1 MSLYPVIMCGGS
13 GVRLWPLSR
22 PERPKPFARILGD
35 GPTAFQQTA
44 LRAAPLGP
52 LLVIGGA
59 DHGGLI
65 REQLAEAGLDA
76 EVLLEPEPRDS
87 APAMAAAA
95 LRLLTRDEE
104 AIMVVLAADH
114 HVPDAAAFRDAVVR
128 AAPFARAGR
137 IVTLGVTPTFPST
150 AYGYIRPGRGD
161 TVRTVDAF
169 IEKPDAARA
178 AELIAAGCLWNSG
191 NFITPATTLAYEL
204 GRLAPEVLEAAEAA
218 VESAAE
224 SSGGLMLGE
233 VFRTAPKISI
243 DYAVME
249 KTARAMVAEADFAW
263 SDVGAWDVVQALS
276 DRDGEGNHLEGRVEA
291 ESVSGAYIRAAGG
304 AEIVAVGVRDLAIV
318 ADGARV
324 LVAPLSDS
332 QSVKRGVER
341 LQGRGPAPFAD
352 LSEAAAWF
360 GPWLRTAALPV
371 WWSLGA
377 DRSRGGFF
385 EALGQD
391 GRPRPAPRRGRV
403 QGRMIFS
410 FAQAGMMGW
419 DGPWREAA
427 RHALAGMTE
436 AFLRPDGLVRSLVG
450 LDGQP
455 LDDTPFV
462 YDQAFALLGLAS
474 LVQAGESAG
483 EALALA
489 RALRTGL
496 EALRHPAGGFREA
509 GDKPFQANAHMH
521 LLEASLA
528 WEEASD
534 DAGADGWRGLS
545 DEIAGLALG
554 AFIDHRGVLSEFFDA
569 GWKRAEGDD
578 GRLVEPGHQFEWA
591 WLLDRWGRSRGRA
604 DGQLAARALHAAGLQ
619 GVDARR
625 GCAVNALWEDLSIRD
640 GWARLWPQTEFLK
653 SALVLGEVEDALQ
666 AAAGLRRYLD
676 TRVKGLWRDRQGPT
690 GGFAP
695 GDAPATS
702 LYHILGAIRQLE
714 ELSPA
719 LSG

>member
-13 GVRLWPLSR
+13 GVRLWPVSR
-22 PERPKPFARILGD
+22 PERPKPFARLMG
-35 GPTAFQQTA
+35 GARTAFQETA

-52 LLVIGGA
+52 LLVIAGA

-65 REQLAEAGLDA
+65 REQLAELGLSA
-76 EVLLEPEPRDS
+76 QVLLEPEPRDS

-95 LRLLTRDEE
+95 IHLLRRDEE
-104 AIMVVLAADH
+104 AVMVVLAADH
-114 HVPDAAAFRDAVVR
+114 NVPDAAAFRDTVVR
-128 AAPFARAGR
+128 AAPFSRAGR
-137 IVTLGVTPTFPST
+137 IVTLGVAPTFPAT
-150 AYGYIRPGRGD
+150 GYGYIRPGRGE

-178 AELIAAGCLWNSG
+178 AALIAEGCLWNSG
-191 NFITPATTLAYEL
+191 NFIVPATTLAYEL

-218 VESAAE
+218 VETA
-224 SSGGLMLGE
+224 SGPEDGLRLGE

-249 KTARAMVAEADFAW
+249 KTSRAMVAAADFAW
-263 SDVGAWDVVQALS
+263 SDVGAWDVVHALS
-276 DRDGEGNHLEGRVEA
+276 ERDADDNRLEGRVEA
-291 ESVSGAYIRAAGG
+291 EGVSGSYIRADGG
-304 AEIVAVGVRDLAIV
+304 AEAVVVGLSGIAVV
-318 ADGARV
+318 ADAGRV

-332 QSVKRGVER
+332 QAVKRGVER
-341 LQGRGPAPFAD
+341 LQARGPAGFSTLA
-352 LSEAAAWF
+352 EAAGWF
-360 GPWLRTAALPV
+360 GLWLRTAALPV

-377 DRSRGGFF
+377 DRERGGFM
-385 EALGQD
+385 EAIAQD
-391 GRPRPAPRRGRV
+391 GSPQPAPRRGRV

-419 DGPWREAA
+419 SGPWREAA
-427 RHALAGMTE
+427 RHALAGMK
-436 AFLRPDGLVRSLVG
+436 ADFLRPDGLVRTLVG
-450 LDGQP
+450 LDGRP
-455 LDDTPFV
+455 LDDTPHV

-474 LVQAGESAG
+474 LRQAGESAD
-483 EALALA
+483 EALDLA
-489 RALRTGL
+489 HRLREGL
-496 EALRHPAGGFREA
+496 EALRHPAGGFQEA
-509 GDKPFQANAHMH
+509 GDQPFQANAHMH

-528 WEEASD
+528 WEEAGE
-534 DAGADGWRGLS
+534 AGWSGLS

-569 GWKRAEGDD
+569 DWRRADGDD

-591 WLLDRWGRSRGRA
+591 WLLDRWGRARGRA
-604 DGQLAARALHAAGLQ
+604 DGQLAARALHEAGRQ
-619 GVDARR
+619 GVDPRR
-625 GCAVNALWEDLSIRD
+625 ACAVNALWQDLTVRD

-653 SALVLGEVEDALQ
+653 SALALGETEDALQ

-676 TRVKGLWRDRQGPT
+676 TPVRGLWRDRQGPT

-702 LYHILGAIRQLE
+702 LYHIVGAIRQLE

-719 LSG
+719 LSA

>member
-13 GVRLWPLSR
+13 GVRLWPVSR
-22 PERPKPFARILGD
+22 PERPKPFARLMG
-35 GPTAFQQTA
+35 GARTAFQETA

-52 LLVIGGA
+52 LLVIAGA

-65 REQLAEAGLDA
+65 REQLAELGLSA
-76 EVLLEPEPRDS
+76 QVLLEPEPRDS

-95 LRLLTRDEE
+95 IHLLRRDEE
-104 AIMVVLAADH
+104 AVMVVLAADH
-114 HVPDAAAFRDAVVR
+114 NVPDAAAFRDTVVR
-128 AAPFARAGR
+128 AAPFSRAGR
-137 IVTLGVTPTFPST
+137 IVTLGVAPTFPAT
-150 AYGYIRPGRGD
+150 GYGYIRPGRGE

-178 AELIAAGCLWNSG
+178 AALIAEGCLWNSG
-191 NFITPATTLAYEL
+191 NFIVPATTLAYEL

-218 VESAAE
+218 VETA
-224 SSGGLMLGE
+224 SGPEDGLRLGE

-249 KTARAMVAEADFAW
+249 KTSRAMVAAADFAW
-263 SDVGAWDVVQALS
+263 SDVGAWDVVHALS
-276 DRDGEGNHLEGRVEA
+276 ERDADDNRLEGRVEA
-291 ESVSGAYIRAAGG
+291 EGVSGSYIRADGG
-304 AEIVAVGVRDLAIV
+304 AEAVVVGLSGIAVV
-318 ADGARV
+318 ADAGRV

-332 QSVKRGVER
+332 QAVKRGVER
-341 LQGRGPAPFAD
+341 LQARGPAGFSTLA
-352 LSEAAAWF
+352 EAAGWF
-360 GPWLRTAALPV
+360 GLWLRTAALPV

-377 DRSRGGFF
+377 DRERGGFV
-385 EALGQD
+385 EAIAQD
-391 GRPRPAPRRGRV
+391 GSPQPAPRRGRV

-419 DGPWREAA
+419 SGPWREAA
-427 RHALAGMTE
+427 RHALAGMK
-436 AFLRPDGLVRSLVG
+436 ADFLRPDGLVRTLVG
-450 LDGQP
+450 LDGRP
-455 LDDTPFV
+455 LDDTPHV

-474 LVQAGESAG
+474 LRQAGESAD
-483 EALALA
+483 EALDLA
-489 RALRTGL
+489 HRLREGL
-496 EALRHPAGGFREA
+496 EALRHPAGGFQEA
-509 GDKPFQANAHMH
+509 GDQPFQANAHMH

-528 WEEASD
+528 WEEAGE
-534 DAGADGWRGLS
+534 AGWSGLS

-569 GWKRAEGDD
+569 DWRRADGDD

-591 WLLDRWGRSRGRA
+591 WLLDRWGRARGRA
-604 DGQLAARALHAAGLQ
+604 DGQLAARALHEAGRQ
-619 GVDARR
+619 GVDPRR
-625 GCAVNALWEDLSIRD
+625 ACAVNALWQDLTVRD

-653 SALVLGEVEDALQ
+653 SALALGETEDALQ

-676 TRVKGLWRDRQGPT
+676 TPVRGLWRDRQGPT

-702 LYHILGAIRQLE
+702 LYHIVGAIRQLE
-714 ELSPA
+714 DLSPA
-719 LSG
+719 LSA

>member
-1 MSLYPVIMCGGS
+1 MGG
-13 GVRLWPLSR
+13 
-22 PERPKPFARILGD
+22 AR
-35 GPTAFQQTA
+35 TAFQETA

-52 LLVIGGA
+52 LLVIAGA

-65 REQLAEAGLDA
+65 REQLADLGLSA
-76 EVLLEPEPRDS
+76 QVLLEPEPRDS

-95 LRLLTRDEE
+95 IHLLRRDEE
-104 AIMVVLAADH
+104 AVMVVLAADH
-114 HVPDAAAFRDAVVR
+114 NVPDAAAFRDTVVR
-128 AAPFARAGR
+128 AAPFSRAGR
-137 IVTLGVTPTFPST
+137 IVTLGVAPTFPAT
-150 AYGYIRPGRGD
+150 GYGYIRPGRGE

-178 AELIAAGCLWNSG
+178 AALIAEGCLWNSG
-191 NFITPATTLAYEL
+191 NFIVPATTLAYEL

-218 VESAAE
+218 VETA
-224 SSGGLMLGE
+224 SGPEDGLRLGE

-249 KTARAMVAEADFAW
+249 KTSRAMVAAADFAW
-263 SDVGAWDVVQALS
+263 SDVGAWDVVHALS
-276 DRDGEGNHLEGRVEA
+276 ERDADDNRLEGRVEA
-291 ESVSGAYIRAAGG
+291 EGVSGSYIRADGG
-304 AEIVAVGVRDLAIV
+304 AEAVVVGLSGIAVV
-318 ADGARV
+318 ADAGRV

-332 QSVKRGVER
+332 QAVKRGVER
-341 LQGRGPAPFAD
+341 LQARGPAGFSTLA
-352 LSEAAAWF
+352 EAAGWF
-360 GPWLRTAALPV
+360 GLWLRTAALPV

-377 DRSRGGFF
+377 DRERGGFV
-385 EALGQD
+385 EAIAQD
-391 GRPRPAPRRGRV
+391 GSPQPAPRRGRV

-419 DGPWREAA
+419 SGPWREAA
-427 RHALAGMTE
+427 RHALAGMK
-436 AFLRPDGLVRSLVG
+436 ADFLRPDGLVRTLVG
-450 LDGQP
+450 LDGRP
-455 LDDTPFV
+455 LDDTPHV

-474 LVQAGESAG
+474 LRQAGESAD
-483 EALALA
+483 EALDLA
-489 RALRTGL
+489 HRLREGL
-496 EALRHPAGGFREA
+496 EALRHPAGGFQEA
-509 GDKPFQANAHMH
+509 GDQPFQANAHMH

-528 WEEASD
+528 WEEAGE
-534 DAGADGWRGLS
+534 AGWSGLS

-569 GWKRAEGDD
+569 DWRRADGDD

-591 WLLDRWGRSRGRA
+591 WLLDRWGRARGRA
-604 DGQLAARALHAAGLQ
+604 DGQLAARALHEAGRQ
-619 GVDARR
+619 GVDPRR
-625 GCAVNALWEDLSIRD
+625 ACAVNALWQDLTVRD

-653 SALVLGEVEDALQ
+653 SALALGETEDALQ

-676 TRVKGLWRDRQGPT
+676 TPVRGLWRDRQGPT

-702 LYHILGAIRQLE
+702 LYHIVGAIRQLE

-719 LSG
+719 LSA

>member
-13 GVRLWPLSR
+13 GVRLWPVSR
-22 PERPKPFARILGD
+22 PERPKPFARLMG
-35 GPTAFQQTA
+35 GARTAFQETA

-52 LLVIGGA
+52 LLVIAGA

-65 REQLAEAGLDA
+65 REQLAELGLSA
-76 EVLLEPEPRDS
+76 QVLLEPEPRDS

-95 LRLLTRDEE
+95 IHLLRRDEE
-104 AIMVVLAADH
+104 AVMVVLAADH
-114 HVPDAAAFRDAVVR
+114 NVPDAAAFRDTVVR
-128 AAPFARAGR
+128 AAPFSRAGR
-137 IVTLGVTPTFPST
+137 IVTLGVAPTFPAT
-150 AYGYIRPGRGD
+150 GYGYIRPGRGE

-178 AELIAAGCLWNSG
+178 AALIAEGCLWNSG
-191 NFITPATTLAYEL
+191 NFIVPATTLAYEL

-218 VESAAE
+218 VETA
-224 SSGGLMLGE
+224 SGPEDGLRLGE

-249 KTARAMVAEADFAW
+249 KTSRAMVAAADFAW
-263 SDVGAWDVVQALS
+263 SDVGAWDVVHALS
-276 DRDGEGNHLEGRVEA
+276 ERDADDNRLVGRVEA
-291 ESVSGAYIRAAGG
+291 EGVSGSYIRADGG
-304 AEIVAVGVRDLAIV
+304 AEAVVVGLSGIAVV
-318 ADGARV
+318 ADAGRV

-332 QSVKRGVER
+332 QAVKRGVER
-341 LQGRGPAPFAD
+341 LQARGPAGFSGLA
-352 LSEAAAWF
+352 EAAGWF
-360 GPWLRTAALPV
+360 GLWLRTAALPV

-377 DRSRGGFF
+377 DRERGGFV
-385 EALGQD
+385 EAIAQD
-391 GRPRPAPRRGRV
+391 GSPQPAPRRGRV

-419 DGPWREAA
+419 SGPWREAA
-427 RHALAGMTE
+427 RHALAGMK
-436 AFLRPDGLVRSLVG
+436 ADFLRPDGLVRTLVG
-450 LDGQP
+450 LDGRP
-455 LDDTPFV
+455 LDDTPHV

-474 LVQAGESAG
+474 LRQAGESAD
-483 EALALA
+483 EALDLA
-489 RALRTGL
+489 HRLREGL
-496 EALRHPAGGFREA
+496 EALRHPAGGFQEA
-509 GDKPFQANAHMH
+509 GDQPFQANAHMH
-521 LLEASLA
+521 LLESSLA
-528 WEEASD
+528 WEEAGE
-534 DAGADGWRGLS
+534 AGWSGLS

-569 GWKRAEGDD
+569 EWRRADGDD

-591 WLLDRWGRSRGRA
+591 WLLDRWGRARGRA
-604 DGQLAARALHAAGLQ
+604 DGQLAARALHEAGRQ
-619 GVDARR
+619 GVDPRR
-625 GCAVNALWEDLSIRD
+625 ACAVNALWQDLTVRD

-653 SALVLGEVEDALQ
+653 SALALGETEDALQ

-676 TRVKGLWRDRQGPT
+676 TPVRGLWRDRQGPT

-702 LYHILGAIRQLE
+702 LYHIVGAIRQLE

-719 LSG
+719 LSA

>member
-13 GVRLWPLSR
+13 GVRLWPVSR
-22 PERPKPFARILGD
+22 PERPKPFARLMG
-35 GPTAFQQTA
+35 GARTAFQETA

-52 LLVIGGA
+52 LLVIAGA

-65 REQLAEAGLDA
+65 REQLADLGLSA
-76 EVLLEPEPRDS
+76 QVLLEPEPRDS

-95 LRLLTRDEE
+95 IHLLRRDEE
-104 AIMVVLAADH
+104 AVMVVLAADH
-114 HVPDAAAFRDAVVR
+114 NVPDAAAFRDTVVR
-128 AAPFARAGR
+128 AAPFSRAGR
-137 IVTLGVTPTFPST
+137 IVTLGVAPTFPAT
-150 AYGYIRPGRGD
+150 GYGYIRPGRGE

-178 AELIAAGCLWNSG
+178 AALIAEGCLWNSG
-191 NFITPATTLAYEL
+191 NFIVPATTLAYEL

-218 VESAAE
+218 VETA
-224 SSGGLMLGE
+224 SGPEDGLRLGE

-249 KTARAMVAEADFAW
+249 KTSRAMVAAADFAW
-263 SDVGAWDVVQALS
+263 SDVGAWDVVHALS
-276 DRDGEGNHLEGRVEA
+276 ERDADDNRLEGRVEA
-291 ESVSGAYIRAAGG
+291 EGVSGSYIRADGG
-304 AEIVAVGVRDLAIV
+304 AEAVVVGLSGIAVV
-318 ADGARV
+318 ADAGRV

-332 QSVKRGVER
+332 QAVKRGVER
-341 LQGRGPAPFAD
+341 LQARGPAGFSTLA
-352 LSEAAAWF
+352 EAAGWF
-360 GPWLRTAALPV
+360 GLWLRTAALPV

-377 DRSRGGFF
+377 DRERGGFV
-385 EALGQD
+385 EAIAQD
-391 GRPRPAPRRGRV
+391 GSPQPAPRRGRV

-419 DGPWREAA
+419 SGPWREAA
-427 RHALAGMTE
+427 RHALAGMK
-436 AFLRPDGLVRSLVG
+436 ADFLRPDGLVRTLVG
-450 LDGQP
+450 LDGRP
-455 LDDTPFV
+455 LDDTPHV

-474 LVQAGESAG
+474 LRQAGESAD
-483 EALALA
+483 EALDLA
-489 RALRTGL
+489 HRLREGL
-496 EALRHPAGGFREA
+496 EALRHPAGGFQEA
-509 GDKPFQANAHMH
+509 GDQPFQANAHMH

-528 WEEASD
+528 WEEAGE
-534 DAGADGWRGLS
+534 AGWSGLS

-569 GWKRAEGDD
+569 DWRRADGDD

-591 WLLDRWGRSRGRA
+591 WLLDRWGRARGRA
-604 DGQLAARALHAAGLQ
+604 DGQLAARALHEAGRQ
-619 GVDARR
+619 GVDPRR
-625 GCAVNALWEDLSIRD
+625 ACAVNALWQDLTVRD

-653 SALVLGEVEDALQ
+653 SALALGETEDALQ

-676 TRVKGLWRDRQGPT
+676 TPVRGLWRDRQGPT

-702 LYHILGAIRQLE
+702 LYHIVGAIRQLE

-719 LSG
+719 LSA

>member
-13 GVRLWPLSR
+13 GVRLWPVSR
-22 PERPKPFARILGD
+22 PERPKPFARLMG
-35 GPTAFQQTA
+35 GARTAFQETA

-52 LLVIGGA
+52 LLVIAGA

-65 REQLAEAGLDA
+65 REQLAELGLSA
-76 EVLLEPEPRDS
+76 QVLLEPEPRDS

-95 LRLLTRDEE
+95 IHLLRRDEE
-104 AIMVVLAADH
+104 AVMVVLAADH
-114 HVPDAAAFRDAVVR
+114 NVPDAAAFRDTVVR
-128 AAPFARAGR
+128 AAPFSRAGR
-137 IVTLGVTPTFPST
+137 IVTLGVAPTFPAT
-150 AYGYIRPGRGD
+150 GYGYIRPGRGD

-178 AELIAAGCLWNSG
+178 AALIAEGCLWNSG
-191 NFITPATTLAYEL
+191 NFIVPATTLAYEL

-218 VESAAE
+218 VETATGPE
-224 SSGGLMLGE
+224 DGLRLGE

-249 KTARAMVAEADFAW
+249 KTSRAMVAAADFAW
-263 SDVGAWDVVQALS
+263 SDVGAWDVVHALS
-276 DRDGEGNHLEGRVEA
+276 ERDADDNRLEGRVEA
-291 ESVSGAYIRAAGG
+291 EGVSGSYIRADGG
-304 AEIVAVGVRDLAIV
+304 AEAVVVGLSGIAVV
-318 ADGARV
+318 ADAGRV

-332 QSVKRGVER
+332 QAVKRGVER
-341 LQGRGPAPFAD
+341 LQARGPAGFSTLA
-352 LSEAAAWF
+352 EAAGWF
-360 GPWLRTAALPV
+360 GLWLRTAALPV

-377 DRSRGGFF
+377 DRERGGFV
-385 EALGQD
+385 EAIAQD
-391 GRPRPAPRRGRV
+391 GSPQPAPRRGRV

-419 DGPWREAA
+419 SGPWREAA
-427 RHALAGMTE
+427 RHALAGMK
-436 AFLRPDGLVRSLVG
+436 ADFLRPDGLVRTLVG
-450 LDGQP
+450 LDGRP
-455 LDDTPFV
+455 LDDTPHV

-474 LVQAGESAG
+474 LRQAGESAG
-483 EALALA
+483 EALDLA
-489 RALRTGL
+489 HRLRDGL
-496 EALRHPAGGFREA
+496 EALRHPAGGFRES
-509 GDKPFQANAHMH
+509 GDQPFQANAHMH

-528 WEEASD
+528 WEEVGE
-534 DAGADGWRGLS
+534 AGWGRLS
-545 DEIAGLALG
+545 DEIASLALG

-569 GWKRAEGDD
+569 DWRRADGDD

-591 WLLDRWGRSRGRA
+591 WLLDRWGRARGRA
-604 DGQLAARALHAAGLQ
+604 DGQLAARALHEAGRQ
-619 GVDARR
+619 GVDPRR
-625 GCAVNALWEDLSIRD
+625 ACAVNALWQDLTVRD

-653 SALVLGEVEDALQ
+653 SALALGETEDALQ

-676 TRVKGLWRDRQGPT
+676 TPVRGLWRDRQGPT

-702 LYHILGAIRQLE
+702 LYHIVGAIRQLE

-719 LSG
+719 LSA

>member
-13 GVRLWPLSR
+13 GVRLWPVSR
-22 PERPKPFARILGD
+22 PERPKPFARLMG
-35 GPTAFQQTA
+35 GARTAFQETA

-52 LLVIGGA
+52 LLVIAGA

-65 REQLAEAGLDA
+65 REQLAELGLSA
-76 EVLLEPEPRDS
+76 QVLLEPEPRDS

-95 LRLLTRDEE
+95 IHLLRRDEE
-104 AIMVVLAADH
+104 AVMVVLAADH
-114 HVPDAAAFRDAVVR
+114 NVPDAAAFRDTVVR
-128 AAPFARAGR
+128 AAPFSRAGR
-137 IVTLGVTPTFPST
+137 IVTLGVAPTYPAT
-150 AYGYIRPGRGD
+150 GYGYIRPGRGE

-178 AELIAAGCLWNSG
+178 AALIAEGCLWNSG
-191 NFITPATTLAYEL
+191 NFIVPATTLAYEL

-218 VESAAE
+218 VETA
-224 SSGGLMLGE
+224 SGPEDGLRLGE

-249 KTARAMVAEADFAW
+249 KTSRAMVAAADFAW
-263 SDVGAWDVVQALS
+263 SDVGAWDVVHALS
-276 DRDGEGNHLEGRVEA
+276 ERDADDNRLEGRVEA
-291 ESVSGAYIRAAGG
+291 EGVSGSYIRADGG
-304 AEIVAVGVRDLAIV
+304 AEAVVVGLSGVAVV
-318 ADGARV
+318 ADAGRV

-332 QSVKRGVER
+332 QAVKRGVER
-341 LQGRGPAPFAD
+341 LQARGPAGFSTLA
-352 LSEAAAWF
+352 EAAGWF
-360 GPWLRTAALPV
+360 GLWLRTAALPV

-377 DRSRGGFF
+377 DRERGGFV
-385 EALGQD
+385 EAIAQD
-391 GRPRPAPRRGRV
+391 GSPQPAPRRGRV

-419 DGPWREAA
+419 SGPWREAA
-427 RHALAGMTE
+427 RHALAGMK
-436 AFLRPDGLVRSLVG
+436 ADFLRPDGLVRTLVG
-450 LDGQP
+450 LDGRP
-455 LDDTPFV
+455 LDDTPHV

-474 LVQAGESAG
+474 LRQAGESAD
-483 EALALA
+483 EALDLA
-489 RALRTGL
+489 HRLREGL
-496 EALRHPAGGFREA
+496 EALRHPAGGFQEA
-509 GDKPFQANAHMH
+509 GDQPFQANAHMH

-528 WEEASD
+528 WEEAGE
-534 DAGADGWRGLS
+534 AGWSGLS

-569 GWKRAEGDD
+569 DWRRADGDD

-591 WLLDRWGRSRGRA
+591 WLLDRWGRARGRA
-604 DGQLAARALHAAGLQ
+604 DGQLAARALHEAGRQ
-619 GVDARR
+619 GVDPRR
-625 GCAVNALWEDLSIRD
+625 ACAVNALWQDLTVRD

-653 SALVLGEVEDALQ
+653 SALALGETEDALQ

-676 TRVKGLWRDRQGPT
+676 TPVRGLWRDRQGPT

-702 LYHILGAIRQLE
+702 LYHIVGAIRQLE

-719 LSG
+719 LSA

>member
-13 GVRLWPLSR
+13 GVRLWPVSR
-22 PERPKPFARILGD
+22 PERPKPFARLMG
-35 GPTAFQQTA
+35 GARTAFQETA

-52 LLVIGGA
+52 LLVIAGA

-65 REQLAEAGLDA
+65 REQLAELGLSA
-76 EVLLEPEPRDS
+76 QVLLEPEPRDS

-95 LRLLTRDEE
+95 IHLLRRDEE
-104 AIMVVLAADH
+104 AVMVVLAADH
-114 HVPDAAAFRDAVVR
+114 NVPDAAAFRDTVVR
-128 AAPFARAGR
+128 AAPFSRAGR
-137 IVTLGVTPTFPST
+137 IVTLGVAPTFPAT
-150 AYGYIRPGRGD
+150 GYGYIRPGRGE

-178 AELIAAGCLWNSG
+178 AALIAEGCLWNSG
-191 NFITPATTLAYEL
+191 NFIVPATTLAYEL

-218 VESAAE
+218 VETA
-224 SSGGLMLGE
+224 SGPEDGLRLGE

-249 KTARAMVAEADFAW
+249 KTSRAMVTAADFAW
-263 SDVGAWDVVQALS
+263 SDVGAWDVVHALS
-276 DRDGEGNHLEGRVEA
+276 ERDADDNRLEGRVEA
-291 ESVSGAYIRAAGG
+291 EGVSGSYIRADGG
-304 AEIVAVGVRDLAIV
+304 AEAVVVGLSGIAVV
-318 ADGARV
+318 ADAGRV

-332 QSVKRGVER
+332 QAVKRGVER
-341 LQGRGPAPFAD
+341 LQARGPAGFSTLA
-352 LSEAAAWF
+352 EAAGWF
-360 GPWLRTAALPV
+360 GLWLRTAALPV

-377 DRSRGGFF
+377 DRERGGFV
-385 EALGQD
+385 EAIAQD
-391 GRPRPAPRRGRV
+391 GSPQPAPRRGRV

-419 DGPWREAA
+419 SGPWREAA
-427 RHALAGMTE
+427 RHALAGMK
-436 AFLRPDGLVRSLVG
+436 ADFLRPDGLVRTLVG
-450 LDGQP
+450 LDGRP
-455 LDDTPFV
+455 LDDTPHV

-474 LVQAGESAG
+474 LRQAGESAD
-483 EALALA
+483 EALDLA
-489 RALRTGL
+489 HRLREGL
-496 EALRHPAGGFREA
+496 EALRHPAGGFQEA
-509 GDKPFQANAHMH
+509 GGQPFQANAHMH

-528 WEEASD
+528 WEEAGE
-534 DAGADGWRGLS
+534 AGWSGLS

-569 GWKRAEGDD
+569 DWRRADGDD

-591 WLLDRWGRSRGRA
+591 WLLDRWGRARGRA
-604 DGQLAARALHAAGLQ
+604 DGQLAARALHEAGRQ
-619 GVDARR
+619 GVDPRR
-625 GCAVNALWEDLSIRD
+625 ACAVNALWQDLTVRD

-653 SALVLGEVEDALQ
+653 SALALGETEDALQ

-676 TRVKGLWRDRQGPT
+676 TPVRGLWRDRQGPT

-702 LYHILGAIRQLE
+702 LYHIVGAIRQLE

-719 LSG
+719 LSA

>member
-13 GVRLWPLSR
+13 GVRLWPVSR
-22 PERPKPFARILGD
+22 PERPKPFARLMG
-35 GPTAFQQTA
+35 GARTAFQETA

-52 LLVIGGA
+52 LLVIAGA

-65 REQLAEAGLDA
+65 REQLAELGLSA
-76 EVLLEPEPRDS
+76 QVLLEPEPRDS

-95 LRLLTRDEE
+95 IHLLRRDEE
-104 AIMVVLAADH
+104 AVMVVLAADH
-114 HVPDAAAFRDAVVR
+114 NVPDAAAFRDTVVR
-128 AAPFARAGR
+128 AAPFSRAGR
-137 IVTLGVTPTFPST
+137 IVTLGVAPTFPAT
-150 AYGYIRPGRGD
+150 GYGYIRPGRGE

-178 AELIAAGCLWNSG
+178 AALIAEGCLWNSG
-191 NFITPATTLAYEL
+191 NFIVPATTLAYEL

-218 VESAAE
+218 VETA
-224 SSGGLMLGE
+224 SGPEDGLRLGE

-249 KTARAMVAEADFAW
+249 KTSRAMVAAADFAW
-263 SDVGAWDVVQALS
+263 SDVGAWDVVHALS
-276 DRDGEGNHLEGRVEA
+276 ERDADDNRLEGRVEA
-291 ESVSGAYIRAAGG
+291 EGVSGSYIRADGG
-304 AEIVAVGVRDLAIV
+304 AEAVVVGLSGIAVV
-318 ADGARV
+318 ADAGRV

-332 QSVKRGVER
+332 QAVKRGVER
-341 LQGRGPAPFAD
+341 LQARGPAGFSTLA
-352 LSEAAAWF
+352 EAAGWF
-360 GPWLRTAALPV
+360 GLWLRTAALPV

-377 DRSRGGFF
+377 DRERGGFV
-385 EALGQD
+385 EAIAQD
-391 GRPRPAPRRGRV
+391 GSPQPAPRRGRV

-419 DGPWREAA
+419 RGPWREAA
-427 RHALAGMTE
+427 RHALAGMK
-436 AFLRPDGLVRSLVG
+436 ADFLRPDGLVRTLVG
-450 LDGQP
+450 LDGRP
-455 LDDTPFV
+455 LDDTPHV

-474 LVQAGESAG
+474 LRQAGESAD
-483 EALALA
+483 EALDLA
-489 RALRTGL
+489 HRLREGL
-496 EALRHPAGGFREA
+496 EALRHPAGGFQEA
-509 GDKPFQANAHMH
+509 GDQPFQANAHMH

-528 WEEASD
+528 WEEAGE
-534 DAGADGWRGLS
+534 AGWSGLS

-569 GWKRAEGDD
+569 DWRRADGDD

-591 WLLDRWGRSRGRA
+591 WLLDRWGRARGRA
-604 DGQLAARALHAAGLQ
+604 DGQLAARALHEAGRQ
-619 GVDARR
+619 GVDPRR
-625 GCAVNALWEDLSIRD
+625 ACAVNALWQDLTVRD

-653 SALVLGEVEDALQ
+653 SALALGETEDALQ

-676 TRVKGLWRDRQGPT
+676 TPVRGLWRDRQGPT

-702 LYHILGAIRQLE
+702 LYHIVGAIRQLE

-719 LSG
+719 LSA

>member
-13 GVRLWPLSR
+13 GVRLWPISR
-22 PERPKPFARILGD
+22 PERPKPFARLMG
-35 GPTAFQQTA
+35 GARTAFQETA

-52 LLVIGGA
+52 LLVIAGA

-65 REQLAEAGLDA
+65 REQLADLGLSA
-76 EVLLEPEPRDS
+76 QVLLEPEPRDS

-95 LRLLTRDEE
+95 IHLLRRDEE
-104 AIMVVLAADH
+104 AVMVVLAADH
-114 HVPDAAAFRDAVVR
+114 NVPDAAAFRDTVVR
-128 AAPFARAGR
+128 AAPFSRAGR
-137 IVTLGVTPTFPST
+137 IVTLGVAPTFPAT
-150 AYGYIRPGRGD
+150 GYGYIRPGRGE

-178 AELIAAGCLWNSG
+178 AALIAEGCLWNSG
-191 NFITPATTLAYEL
+191 NFIVPATTLAYEL

-218 VESAAE
+218 VETA
-224 SSGGLMLGE
+224 SGPEDGLRLGE

-249 KTARAMVAEADFAW
+249 KTSRAMVAAADFAW
-263 SDVGAWDVVQALS
+263 SDVGAWDVVHALS
-276 DRDGEGNHLEGRVEA
+276 ERDADDNRLEGRVEA
-291 ESVSGAYIRAAGG
+291 EGVSGSYIRADGG
-304 AEIVAVGVRDLAIV
+304 AEAVVVGLSGVAVV
-318 ADGARV
+318 ADAGRV

-332 QSVKRGVER
+332 QAVKRGVER
-341 LQGRGPAPFAD
+341 LQARGPAGFSTLA
-352 LSEAAAWF
+352 EAAGWF
-360 GPWLRTAALPV
+360 GLWLRTAALPV

-377 DRSRGGFF
+377 DRERGGFV
-385 EALGQD
+385 EAIAQD
-391 GRPRPAPRRGRV
+391 GSPQPAPRRGRV

-419 DGPWREAA
+419 SGPWREAA
-427 RHALAGMTE
+427 RHALAGMK
-436 AFLRPDGLVRSLVG
+436 ADFLRPDGLVRTLVG
-450 LDGQP
+450 LDGRP
-455 LDDTPFV
+455 LDDTPHV

-474 LVQAGESAG
+474 LRQAGESAD
-483 EALALA
+483 EALDLA
-489 RALRTGL
+489 HRLREGL
-496 EALRHPAGGFREA
+496 EALRHPAGGFQEA
-509 GDKPFQANAHMH
+509 GDQPFQANAHMH

-528 WEEASD
+528 WEEAGE
-534 DAGADGWRGLS
+534 AGWSGLS

-569 GWKRAEGDD
+569 DWRRADGDD

-591 WLLDRWGRSRGRA
+591 WLLDRWGRARGRA
-604 DGQLAARALHAAGLQ
+604 DGQLAARALHEAGRQ
-619 GVDARR
+619 GVDPRR
-625 GCAVNALWEDLSIRD
+625 ACAVNALWQDLTVRD

-653 SALVLGEVEDALQ
+653 SALALGETEDALQ

-676 TRVKGLWRDRQGPT
+676 TPVRGLWRDRQGPT

-702 LYHILGAIRQLE
+702 LYHIVGAIRQLE

-719 LSG
+719 LSA

>member
-1 MSLYPVIMCGGS
+1 MGG
-13 GVRLWPLSR
+13 
-22 PERPKPFARILGD
+22 AR
-35 GPTAFQQTA
+35 TAFQETA

-52 LLVIGGA
+52 LLVIAGA

-65 REQLAEAGLDA
+65 REQLAELGLSA
-76 EVLLEPEPRDS
+76 QVLLEPEPRDS

-95 LRLLTRDEE
+95 IHLLRRDEE
-104 AIMVVLAADH
+104 AVMVVLAADH
-114 HVPDAAAFRDAVVR
+114 NVPDAAAFRDTVVR
-128 AAPFARAGR
+128 AAPFSRAGR
-137 IVTLGVTPTFPST
+137 IVTLGVAPTFPAT
-150 AYGYIRPGRGD
+150 GYGYIRPGRGE

-178 AELIAAGCLWNSG
+178 AALIAEGCLWNSG
-191 NFITPATTLAYEL
+191 NFIVPATTLAYEL

-218 VESAAE
+218 VETA
-224 SSGGLMLGE
+224 SGPEDGLRLGE

-249 KTARAMVAEADFAW
+249 KTSRAMVAAADFAW
-263 SDVGAWDVVQALS
+263 SDVGAWDVVHALS
-276 DRDGEGNHLEGRVEA
+276 ERDADDNRLEGRVEA
-291 ESVSGAYIRAAGG
+291 EGVSGSYIRADGG
-304 AEIVAVGVRDLAIV
+304 AEAVVVGLSGIAVV
-318 ADGARV
+318 ADAGRV

-332 QSVKRGVER
+332 QAVKRGVER
-341 LQGRGPAPFAD
+341 LQARGPAGFSTLA
-352 LSEAAAWF
+352 EAAGWF
-360 GPWLRTAALPV
+360 GLWLRTAALPV

-377 DRSRGGFF
+377 DRERGGFV
-385 EALGQD
+385 EAITQD
-391 GRPRPAPRRGRV
+391 GSPQPAPRRGRV

-419 DGPWREAA
+419 SGPWREAA
-427 RHALAGMTE
+427 RHALAGMK
-436 AFLRPDGLVRSLVG
+436 ADFLRPDGLVRTLVG
-450 LDGQP
+450 LDGRP
-455 LDDTPFV
+455 LDDTPHV

-474 LVQAGESAG
+474 LRQAGESAD
-483 EALALA
+483 EALDLA
-489 RALRTGL
+489 HRLREGL
-496 EALRHPAGGFREA
+496 EALRHPAGGFQEA
-509 GDKPFQANAHMH
+509 GDQPFQANAHMH

-528 WEEASD
+528 WEEAGE
-534 DAGADGWRGLS
+534 AGWSGLS

-569 GWKRAEGDD
+569 DWRRADGDD

-591 WLLDRWGRSRGRA
+591 WLLDRWGRARGRA
-604 DGQLAARALHAAGLQ
+604 DGQLAARALHEAGRQ
-619 GVDARR
+619 GVDPRR
-625 GCAVNALWEDLSIRD
+625 ACAVNALWQDLTVRD

-653 SALVLGEVEDALQ
+653 SALALGETEDALQ

-676 TRVKGLWRDRQGPT
+676 TPVRGLWRDRQGPT

-702 LYHILGAIRQLE
+702 LYHIVGAIRQLE

-719 LSG
+719 LSA